1 MKKII
6 AVLGI
11 CSVILACNS
20 GKDGDSAVDTTSAGE
35 NISATAQQSSVDTN
49 VNNIGTDSPV
59 ASGGTEKGEEL
70 IKQSDCL
77 TCHKVD
83 LKIIGPAYQEV
94 AAKYPA
100 TDENIDLLAGKIIKG
115 GAGNWGDIPMT
126 PHPTVSND
134 DAKEMVKYIL
144 SLKK

>member
-1 MKKII
+1 MKKLALIVGICGII
-6 AVLGI
+6 A
-11 CSVILACNS
+11 ACGNS
-20 GKDGDSAVDTTSAGE
+20 GESESSDTTSAGA
-35 NISATAQQSSVDTN
+35 NQSSTAQQSNTDTS

-59 ASGGTEKGEEL
+59 ASEGTGEEL
-70 IKQSDCL
+70 IKKSDCL

-83 LKIIGPAYQEV
+83 VKLLGPAYQEV

-100 TDENIDLLAGKIIKG
+100 TEENIELLAGKIIKG
-115 GAGNWGDIPMT
+115 GAGNWGDIPMAA
-126 PHPTVSND
+126 HPSISEN

>member
-1 MKKII
+1 MKKLAFI
-6 AVLGI
+6 LGI
-11 CSVILACNS
+11 CSIIAACSNS
-20 GKDGDSAVDTTSAGE
+20 GESGSTDTTSAGE
-35 NISATAQQSSVDTN
+35 NLSATAQQSNVDTN

-59 ASGGTEKGEEL
+59 SSGGKGEEL
-70 IKQSDCL
+70 ITKSDCL

-83 LKIIGPAYQEV
+83 VKLLGPAYQEV

-100 TDENIDLLAGKIIKG
+100 TDENIELLAGKIIKG
-115 GAGNWGDIPMT
+115 GAGNWGDIPMA
-126 PHPTVSND
+126 PHPSISEN

>member
-1 MKKII
+1 MKKLAFI
-6 AVLGI
+6 LGI
-11 CSVILACNS
+11 CSIIAACNNS
-20 GKDGDSAVDTTSAGE
+20 GESGSTDTTSAGE
-35 NISATAQQSSVDTN
+35 NLSATAQQSNVDTN

-59 ASGGTEKGEEL
+59 SSGSKGEEL
-70 IKQSDCL
+70 ITKSDCL

-83 LKIIGPAYQEV
+83 VKLLGPAYQEV

-100 TDENIDLLAGKIIKG
+100 TDENIELLAGKIIKG
-115 GAGNWGDIPMT
+115 GAGNWGDIPMA
-126 PHPTVSND
+126 PHPSISEN

>member
-1 MKKII
+1 MKKLIFI
-6 AVLGI
+6 LGI
-11 CSVILACNS
+11 CSVIAACSNS
-20 GKDGDSAVDTTSAGE
+20 GESESTDTTSAGE
-35 NISATAQQSSVDTN
+35 NQAATAQQSNADPN

-59 ASGGTEKGEEL
+59 AAGGNGEEL
-70 IKQSDCL
+70 ITKSDCL

-83 LKIIGPAYQEV
+83 AKLLGPAYQDV

-100 TDENIDLLAGKIIKG
+100 TDQNIEMLAGKIIKG
-115 GAGNWGDIPMT
+115 GAGNWGDIPMA
-126 PHPTVSND
+126 PHPSINEN

>member
-1 MKKII
+1 MKKLAFI
-6 AVLGI
+6 VGI
-11 CSVILACNS
+11 CSIIAACSNS
-20 GKDGDSAVDTTSAGE
+20 GESESSDTTSAGT
-35 NISATAQQSSVDTN
+35 SQSSTAQQSNTDTA

-59 ASGGTEKGEEL
+59 AFVGTGEEL
-70 IKQSDCL
+70 IKKSDCL

-83 LKIIGPAYQEV
+83 VKLIGPAYQEV

-100 TDENIDLLAGKIIKG
+100 TEENIELLAGKIIKG
-115 GAGNWGDIPMT
+115 GAGNWGDIPMAA
-126 PHPTVSND
+126 HPSISKN

>member
-1 MKKII
+1 MKKLII
-6 AVLGI
+6 VLGI
-11 CSVILACNS
+11 CSIILACNS

-35 NISATAQQSSVDTN
+35 DISATAQQSGVDTN

-59 ASGGTEKGEEL
+59 ASGGTAKGEEL

-83 LKIIGPAYQEV
+83 VKIIGPAYQEV

-100 TDENIDLLAGKIIKG
+100 TEANIDLLAGKIIKG
-115 GAGNWGDIPMT
+115 GAGVWGDIPMA
-126 PHPTVSND
+126 PHPSISTD

-144 SLKK
+144 TLKK

>member
-1 MKKII
+1 MKKLALI
-6 AVLGI
+6 VGI
-11 CSVILACNS
+11 CSIIAACSNS
-20 GKDGDSAVDTTSAGE
+20 GVSESSDTTSAGA
-35 NISATAQQSSVDTN
+35 NQSSTAQQSNTDTS

-59 ASGGTEKGEEL
+59 ASAGTGEEL
-70 IKQSDCL
+70 IKKSDCL

-83 LKIIGPAYQEV
+83 VKLLGPAYQEV

-100 TDENIDLLAGKIIKG
+100 TEENIELLAGKIIKG
-115 GAGNWGDIPMT
+115 GAGNWGDIPMAA
-126 PHPTVSND
+126 HPSISEN

>member
-6 AVLGI
+6 IILGL

-20 GKDGDSAVDTTSAGE
+20 SGDSAVSDTTSSGE
-35 NISATAQQSSVDTN
+35 NLSATAQQSGTDTN
-49 VNNIGTDSPV
+49 VNKIGTDSPV
-59 ASGGTEKGEEL
+59 ASAGSGKGEEL
-70 IKQSDCL
+70 IKKSDCL

-83 LKIIGPAYQEV
+83 VKLIGPAYQEV

-100 TDENIDLLAGKIIKG
+100 TDANIEMLAGKIIKG
-115 GAGNWGDIPMT
+115 GGGVWGDIPMP
-126 PHPTVSND
+126 PHPALSTD
-134 DAKEMVKYIL
+134 DAKEMVRYIL

>member
-1 MKKII
+1 MMKKLALI
-6 AVLGI
+6 VGI
-11 CSVILACNS
+11 CSIIAACSNS
-20 GKDGDSAVDTTSAGE
+20 GESESSDTTSAGT
-35 NISATAQQSSVDTN
+35 SQSSTAQQSNTDTT

-59 ASGGTEKGEEL
+59 AFAGTGEEL
-70 IKQSDCL
+70 IKKSDCL

-83 LKIIGPAYQEV
+83 VKLIGPAYQEV

-100 TDENIDLLAGKIIKG
+100 TEENIELLAGKIIKG
-115 GAGNWGDIPMT
+115 GAGNWGDIPMAA
-126 PHPTVSND
+126 HPSISKN

>member
-1 MKKII
+1 MKRII
-6 AVLGI
+6 VLGI
-11 CSVILACNS
+11 CSVFLACNS
-20 GKDGDSAVDTTSAGE
+20 GKDVDSAVDTTSAGE
-35 NISATAQQSSVDTN
+35 NISATAQQSGTDTN

-59 ASGGTEKGEEL
+59 ASGGSAKGEEL

-83 LKIIGPAYQEV
+83 VKIIGPAYQEV
-94 AAKYPA
+94 AAKYPP
-100 TDENIDLLAGKIIKG
+100 TTENIDMLAGKVIKG
-115 GAGNWGDIPMT
+115 GAGVWGDIPMA
-126 PHPTVSND
+126 PHPSISND